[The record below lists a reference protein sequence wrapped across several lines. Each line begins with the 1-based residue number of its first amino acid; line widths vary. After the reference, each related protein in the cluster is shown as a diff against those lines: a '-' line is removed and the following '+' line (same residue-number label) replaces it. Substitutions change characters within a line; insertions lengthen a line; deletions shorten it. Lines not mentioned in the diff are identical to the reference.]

1 MTTEKLFAIQWCL
14 FMGRPIYRA
23 YRHTGSGIPYLL
35 CLNGDNIVRDLW
47 GNIIISCDNYT
58 TTGPNTINWSK
69 QWTHWPN
76 PPLRQCWNVLSAWH
90 LVPWRSFTDQ
100 ISSSAISSSH
110 YLGTKTTRKYL
121 TWLQRWNVCANQ
133 NAPSSQPAQRSLASN
148 PALRCFY
155 CGRVGHFQSQCRK
168 RKREEELQPSTITSQ
183 TPQDSRLQQ
192 RN

>member
-1 MTTEKLFAIQWCL
+1 MDALTKSSVAAVLKRIMSLASRPLTEFNKHEALELVDSLKNSAHDAKHEKEHYYRLVYETLRSKLDRSDQQF
-14 FMGRPIYRA
+14 
-23 YRHTGSGIPYLL
+23 
-35 CLNGDNIVRDLW
+35 RDLLL
-47 GNIIISCDNYT
+47 
-58 TTGPNTINWSK
+58 
-69 QWTHWPN
+69 
-76 PPLRQCWNVLSAWH
+76 PLLGDKDYEKVLDVVTKVEKRNV
-90 LVPWRSFTDQ
+90 R
-100 ISSSAISSSH
+100 
-110 YLGTKTTRKYL
+110 
-121 TWLQRWNVCANQ
+121 ANQ